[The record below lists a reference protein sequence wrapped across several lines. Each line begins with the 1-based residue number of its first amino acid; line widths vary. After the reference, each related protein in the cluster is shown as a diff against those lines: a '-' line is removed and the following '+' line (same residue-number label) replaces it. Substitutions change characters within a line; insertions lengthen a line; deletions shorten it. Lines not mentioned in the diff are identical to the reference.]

1 MKCMICGAELPLG
14 TQYCDYCGAPLA
26 AQQEMQVPG
35 EQPMQTA
42 EQPAQQS
49 QPAQQPEYMQ
59 VQPNQVVQQNQPVPQ
74 AQYQPV
80 QPNQQAQQT
89 QPMQQRQPIQ
99 QNQPHYSPV
108 QQYQPVPPVQPSRG
122 PETPSPNKGGGSK
135 KKLII
140 GLSIAG
146 TALIAGVIILIIML
160 NKGDKTEPTQANA
173 STEIV
178 TTETVT
184 AVPTTEIVTTE
195 EPITEKP
202 TTEAVTT
209 EEPTTEQPEPVP
221 YFEENALTF
230 SPADTKVTQNGYMY
244 FVNYYESLE
253 DPNAKPI
260 DDPGLIPERSEYTS
274 HIDKVL
280 VSDPDTAGN
289 VNYTIEVNMDF
300 MGDFRDKTD
309 GVEWSILNGMITP
322 IFFDYTTGYKMEFYN
337 IVDGIDNQKNKVI
350 YDIPVKDKTIHVEGI
365 FSEEHRTDY
374 FDFEDSTDGSRYHE
388 TSYTKILF
396 FITAPQDYDGLC
408 MALYGGS
415 VDKEL
420 YHSYMWSD
428 KSFKELYTAP
438 DGNPY
443 HLFDKDSFGY
453 QVKPED
459 LKFFKVSDLAVSETP
474 ALKADLLSCFG
485 TPILDHFNW
494 VKEEMI
500 YQPTGQQVMNA
511 EEITGRWEGYIIW
524 DFRREFDS
532 YGVSLVDANFEL
544 VDTNRII
551 MSYDY
556 PWTKMGEDGEWQQ
569 PVDNVDES
577 IPGYFVSNGSI
588 SVDSDETG
596 RDFRINGIYTDGV
609 IQYAV
614 GVSYTDYGAMNYIF
628 LYRP

>member
-1 MKCMICGAELPLG
+1 MKCMICGAELPEG

-26 AQQEMQVPG
+26 D
-35 EQPMQTA
+35 QPEQTA
-42 EQPAQQS
+42 PQQ
-49 QPAQQPEYMQ
+49 Q
-59 VQPNQVVQQNQPVPQ
+59 VQPQ
-74 AQYQPV
+74 AQQQYQQPV
-80 QPNQQAQQT
+80 QPQYQQPVQPQFQPQQQAQPQFQPQQQAQPQFRPQQT
-89 QPMQQRQPIQ
+89 QPQQPAR
-99 QNQPHYSPV
+99 
-108 QQYQPVPPVQPSRG
+108 
-122 PETPSPNKGGGSK
+122 PEMPSPNKGGRNK

-178 TTETVT
+178 TTETIT

-556 PWTKMGEDGEWQQ
+556 PWTKMGDDGEWQE

-577 IPGYFVSNGSI
+577 ISGYFVSNGSI